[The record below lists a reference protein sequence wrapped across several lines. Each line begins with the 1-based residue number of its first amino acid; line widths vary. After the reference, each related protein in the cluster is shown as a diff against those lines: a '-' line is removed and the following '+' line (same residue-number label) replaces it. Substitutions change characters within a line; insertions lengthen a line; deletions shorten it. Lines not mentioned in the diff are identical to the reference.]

1 MDIDRNTNN
10 ALAAAYCSCQTVF
23 EYEQRDLFSGDVF
36 CPLCMTRIEKNERY
50 SNLDKAMENHP
61 EAQHYSTI

>member
-1 MDIDRNTNN
+1 MDIISTEN

-23 EYEQRDLFSGDVF
+23 EYEQRELFSGDVF

-50 SNLDKAMENHP
+50 LDLESATKAHP
-61 EAQHYSTI
+61 GAKHYSTI